1 MKTENE
7 ETLRIEAYNRL
18 VETVVKTKTSPD
30 FVVEFMKRE
39 LGLDCDKESCQDI
52 LRRHASLHDMN
63 KITEEINL
71 ISGRN
76 IKILFSFSRRSTR
89 SEYFK
94 IIFASGILMMTLGS
108 GCLRLMSENYF
119 MGGMALVAIL
129 TGGIWLKLAAT
140 VRRLHDIGGSGY
152 LSIISLLP
160 LVDVL
165 LFIILLLLDSQPGI
179 NRYGLSKKYPVGK

>member
-1 MKTENE
+1 METENE

-30 FVVEFMKRE
+30 FVVELMKRE
-39 LGLDCDKESCQDI
+39 LSLDCDKENCQDI
-52 LRRHASLHDMN
+52 LLRHASSHDMN

-76 IKILFSFSRRSTR
+76 INFFFRFSGRSTR

-94 IIFASGILMMTLGS
+94 IVLVSGILVMTLGG

-119 MGGMALVAIL
+119 MGGIFLIVVLIGVGWLTLV
-129 TGGIWLKLAAT
+129 AT

-160 LVDVL
+160 LVGGT
-165 LFIILLLLDSQPGI
+165 LFIILSLLDSQPGI
-179 NRYGLSKKYPVGK
+179 NKYGISKKYPIGK